1 MKKFKLFLAMLTAVL
16 FSGFISSCSDDEN
29 FKETLAGVWKTNEN
43 LSGQDNAIYDLKSD
57 GTGTLTWEAYD
68 NGEGEYVKVTKT
80 RDLLWTASDEII
92 SITIKKD
99 PTDEDSYDTYKSY
112 KYYIVDDYATLTT
125 FDGSQEMIL
134 YRGTK

>member
-29 FKETLAGVWKTNEN
+29 FKETLAGVWKAEGSSDAT
-43 LSGQDNAIYDLKSD
+43 YDLKSD
-57 GTGTLTWEAYD
+57 GTGTLTWTVDEYD
-68 NGEGEYVKVTKT
+68 SDKGKYVEVTKT

-99 PTDEDSYDTYKSY
+99 PTDEDSHDIYKSY
-112 KYYIVDDYATLTT
+112 KYYIVDDYATLTS
-125 FDGSQEMIL
+125 FDGSDQMIL
-134 YRGTK
+134 YKGTK